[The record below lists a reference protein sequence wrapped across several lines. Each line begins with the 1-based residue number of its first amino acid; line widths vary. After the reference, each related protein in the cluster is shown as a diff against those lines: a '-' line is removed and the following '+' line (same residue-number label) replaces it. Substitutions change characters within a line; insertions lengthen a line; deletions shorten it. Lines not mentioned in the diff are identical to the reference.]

1 MKSAGPLLGLLLALS
16 VVPTM
21 AQNPPTTNNTE
32 SGQPTPA
39 EKAPAA
45 RAPNKKPDA
54 TQKPKKV
61 WTNDDVGS
69 LKDSVSVIGEKNKPQ
84 SQPENSGDADE
95 EENDPH
101 ARRVQ
106 QYRDAINQLRT
117 QIEDADTRIA
127 QLKEFKADNGSP
139 SGGINPN
146 HGYNMVPPEEQVKQ
160 LEARKK
166 ELQAKIED
174 LENQARKEGIDPG
187 ELR

>member
-1 MKSAGPLLGLLLALS
+1 MKTAGPLLGLLLA
-16 VVPTM
+16 VTAVPTI
-21 AQNPPTTNNTE
+21 AQSQTPSNSPDSSQPATT
-32 SGQPTPA
+32 
-39 EKAPAA
+39 EKAPSATIQS
-45 RAPNKKPDA
+45 KKPDTA
-54 TQKPKKV
+54 QKPKKV

-69 LKDSVSVIGEKNKPQ
+69 LKGSVSTVGGKNKPQ
-84 SQPENSGDADE
+84 SQAEYGSDADE
-95 EENDPH
+95 GEDDPH

-106 QYRDAINQLRT
+106 QYRDAIEQLRT

-127 QLKEFKADNGSP
+127 QLKNFKAENGSP

-146 HGYNMVPPEEQVKQ
+146 HGYNTVPLEEQVKQ
-160 LEARKK
+160 LEVRKK